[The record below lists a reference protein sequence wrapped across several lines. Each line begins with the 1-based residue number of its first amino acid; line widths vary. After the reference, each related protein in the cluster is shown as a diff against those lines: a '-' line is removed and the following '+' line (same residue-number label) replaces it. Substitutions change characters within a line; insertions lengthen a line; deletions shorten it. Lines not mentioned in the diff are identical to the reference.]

1 MAKQSDKRSG
11 RARAV
16 ALKYDAEGESAPRVT
31 AKGSGALARKILEQ
45 ARAGDVPVRSDPDL
59 LELLASID
67 VMEEVPPDLYEVV
80 AEVLAFVYDVNE
92 QKKSEL
98 DGSQMPDVANSDSE
112 EAERDSGETDSTR
125 EQSE

>member
-1 MAKQSDKRSG
+1 MAKQSDKRPG

-31 AKGSGALARKILEQ
+31 AKGSGALARKILEL

-67 VMEEVPPDLYEVV
+67 VMDEVPPDLYEVV

-92 QKKSEL
+92 QKKSES
-98 DGSQMPDVANSDSE
+98 DGSSASESGGADSGSAN
-112 EAERDSGETDSTR
+112 RDSGEVDS
-125 EQSE
+125 EQEQTQ